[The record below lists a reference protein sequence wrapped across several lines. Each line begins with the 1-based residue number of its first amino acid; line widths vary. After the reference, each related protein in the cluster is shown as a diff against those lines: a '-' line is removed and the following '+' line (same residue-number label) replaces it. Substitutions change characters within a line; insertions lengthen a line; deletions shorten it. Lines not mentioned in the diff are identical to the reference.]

1 MGACAAPPGPAA
13 ALALATA
20 DCASVSL
27 QWSAPEDDGGAEI
40 KVRAARAAVLLTR
53 SERACV
59 RACVRACA
67 AQGYEV
73 EMQPAAES
81 KEREAGFR
89 RVHQGGRAPRAAMA
103 PRTCARGAAGAQGRP
118 RLAASPA

>member
-53 SERACV
+53 SV
-59 RACVRACA
+59 RAWVRACA

-81 KEREAGFR
+81 KEHEAGFR
-89 RVHQGGRAPRAAMA
+89 RVHQGGRRAHASHAMER
-103 PRTCARGAAGAQGRP
+103 PTCACGAQGRP
-118 RLAASPA
+118 RPAASPA